1 MPEGTTINYAEK
13 YSAVIDERF
22 KVASITDAAVNK
34 NYDFDGV
41 KKISVYSVDTAE
53 LVDYDRTSSG
63 NRYGVPKEL
72 GNSVQTMELKQDK
85 SFTFTIDR
93 GNHSDTVLANSAG
106 NALKREVDEVVTPTV
121 DKYRLG
127 KMAAGA
133 GTILNQEISP
143 DNAYAEFLDATAV
156 LTENKVPMS
165 GRIAYVTP
173 GYYKQLK
180 LDTHFT
186 GKGDKANEIAANGSI
201 GQIDG
206 IQLILTPSE
215 YLPAGTNFMVTHPSA
230 TLGPVKIAEYKTHE
244 NPQGISGWLCE
255 GRVYYDAFVLK
266 NKKKAILISH
276 RGAALK
282 QLTIGNLTLSP
293 IFSGATK
300 SYTTSTSNASNT
312 ISAEA
317 VDNSATIEIKN
328 GDTVIQNGTAASWQ
342 SGENTVTVTVTNG
355 IATEIYTVTVTKS

>member
-1 MPEGTTINYAEK
+1 MPETTINYAEK

-22 KVASITDAAVNK
+22 KVSSITDAAVNK

-106 NALKREVDEVVTPTV
+106 NALKREIDEVVTPTV
-121 DKYRLG
+121 DKYRLN
-127 KMAAGA
+127 KMAVEA
-133 GTILNQEISP
+133 GTDLNQEITP
-143 DNAYAEFLDATAV
+143 DNAYEQFLDATAV

-173 GYYKQLK
+173 EYYKKLK
-180 LDTHFT
+180 LDEHFT
-186 GKGDKANEIAANGSI
+186 GKGDKANEIAVNGSI

-215 YLPAGTNFMVTHPSA
+215 YLPAGTNFMITHPSA

-293 IFSGATK
+293 AFSGATK
-300 SYTTSTSNASNT
+300 TYSTTTNNASNM
-312 ISAEA
+312 IIAEA
-317 VDNSATIEIKN
+317 VDSGATIEIKN
-328 GDTVIQNGTAASWQ
+328 GDTVIQNGASATWQ
-342 SGENTVTVTVTNG
+342 SGENTITVTVANG
-355 IATEIYTVTVTKS
+355 IATETYTVTVTKS

>member
-1 MPEGTTINYAEK
+1 MPETTINYAEK

-22 KVASITDAAVNK
+22 KVSSITDAAVNK

-106 NALKREVDEVVTPTV
+106 NALKREIDEVVTPTV

-143 DNAYAEFLDATAV
+143 DNAYEQFLDATAV

-173 GYYKQLK
+173 EYYKKLK
-180 LDTHFT
+180 LDEHFT
-186 GKGDKANEIAANGSI
+186 GKGDKANEIAVNGSI

-215 YLPAGTNFMVTHPSA
+215 YLPAGTNFMITHPSA

-266 NKKKAILISH
+266 NKKKAILVSH
-276 RGAALK
+276 KGADLK
-282 QLTIGNLTLSP
+282 QLTIGSLSLSP
-293 IFSGATK
+293 AFSGATK
-300 SYTTSTSNASNT
+300 AYTTSTTNASNT

-317 VDNSATIEIKN
+317 VDSSADIVIKN
-328 GDTVIQNGTAASWQ
+328 GSTVIQNGTSATWQ

-355 IATEIYTVTVTKS
+355 ISTETYTVTVTKQ